1 MGVTSPTPT
10 PSSAT
15 PPYTIE
21 GDNNPPQPP
30 GTIWIGTFSGDPSEK
45 RLEPYLTFPEG
56 GLTISVRPAYGAY
69 WGDPVGA
76 SRIRISLYRVS
87 GGTLDLVWSD
97 VKSVDPDATGLF
109 DDLVPFASP
118 GTYRLEITN
127 GSNLLAWG
135 IARMGPKCGG
145 TRCSGG

>member
-1 MGVTSPTPT
+1 MGP
-10 PSSAT
+10 
-15 PPYTIE
+15 I
-21 GDNNPPQPP
+21 
-30 GTIWIGTFSGDPSEK
+30 
-45 RLEPYLTFPEG
+45 
-56 GLTISVRPAYGAY
+56 PAYGAY